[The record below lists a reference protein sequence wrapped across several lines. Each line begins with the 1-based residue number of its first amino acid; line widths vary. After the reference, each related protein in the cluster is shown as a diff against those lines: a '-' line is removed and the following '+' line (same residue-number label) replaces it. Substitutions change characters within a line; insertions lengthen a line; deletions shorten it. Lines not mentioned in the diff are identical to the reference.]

1 MKRILLA
8 ICLSVFCFSASAKV
22 EEVAKLDVKENV
34 KWEKRPYLG
43 ISNKELDGYD
53 RDFSIYFEADVRGVI
68 THAEI
73 SKSSGSQAI
82 DEKALKMFKK
92 ARTKPYEID
101 GIARPITATQPFS
114 YKVSRKVQFETKPKI
129 IVKRSLLWD
138 DARTVGIYAEADENG
153 NITKAEVYKSSRVP
167 ELDEYVLSEY
177 KRQVKFKPLSV
188 NGQSI
193 PITDLSWF
201 YFSEK
206 VNSRN

>member
-1 MKRILLA
+1 M
-8 ICLSVFCFSASAKV
+8 CLSVFSFGIGVKA
-22 EEVAKLDVKENV
+22 EGVANLDVKENV
-34 KWEKRPYLG
+34 KWEKRPYFG
-43 ISNKELDGYD
+43 ISNKESEGYD

-68 THAEI
+68 THADI
-73 SKSSGSQAI
+73 SKSSGFQAI
-82 DEKALKMFKK
+82 DEKVIQMFKK

-101 GIARPITATQPFS
+101 GITHPITVTQPFS
-114 YKVSRKVQFETKPKI
+114 YKASRKVQFETKPKI
-129 IVKRSLLWD
+129 IVKTSLLLN
-138 DARTVGIYAEADENG
+138 DARTVGIYSEADENG
-153 NITKAEVYKSSRVP
+153 NIIKPEIYKSSSVS

-177 KRQVKFKPLSV
+177 KRQTKFKPLSI

>member
-8 ICLSVFCFSASAKV
+8 ICLSVFCLGASAKV
-22 EEVAKLDVKENV
+22 EEVAKLDVKNV
-34 KWEKRPYLG
+34 EWDIKPYFRIANEDL
-43 ISNKELDGYD
+43 EGYD

-68 THAEI
+68 THARI
-73 SKSSGSQAI
+73 SKSSGLQVV
-82 DEKALKMFKK
+82 DEKALQTFKK
-92 ARTKPYEID
+92 SRIKPYEID
-101 GIARPITATQPFS
+101 GVVYPISATQPFF
-114 YKVSRKVQFETKPKI
+114 YKASRKAQFETKPKI